1 MKGFWS
7 VPPFT
12 SHTVWHWKPFT
23 VSPLIHAKLSMLTQ
37 LSSGNPP
44 CFFKNT
50 WCFSWCSLSARLVP
64 VDKSQW
70 FPLVFLLL
78 MWENHVLR
86 MSYIWLECIGTITY
100 THYVMCFAHEWY
112 QPINAHAHTS
122 GLNIPRL
129 LPLIL
134 EVFLLH
140 VKKIKKKSPHTLIFC
155 FVDTLY
161 L

>member
-1 MKGFWS
+1 M
-7 VPPFT
+7 
-12 SHTVWHWKPFT
+12 
-23 VSPLIHAKLSMLTQ
+23 
-37 LSSGNPP
+37 
-44 CFFKNT
+44 
-50 WCFSWCSLSARLVP
+50 P

-140 VKKIKKKSPHTLIFC
+140 VKKKKKKVTTHVDFLALLTLCVYSYVRNFIFNWK
-155 FVDTLY
+155 
-161 L
+161 